1 MKKEPV
7 KGKCSLRERKI
18 QRGAPNRVGKSFDSG
33 SDYIVMTEL
42 HGKGT
47 AALRD

>member
-1 MKKEPV
+1 MKKDPV
-7 KGKCSLRERKI
+7 KGKSSVRERKI
-18 QRGAPNRVGKSFDSG
+18 QRGDPNSAAKSFKSG

-47 AALRD
+47 AALRN